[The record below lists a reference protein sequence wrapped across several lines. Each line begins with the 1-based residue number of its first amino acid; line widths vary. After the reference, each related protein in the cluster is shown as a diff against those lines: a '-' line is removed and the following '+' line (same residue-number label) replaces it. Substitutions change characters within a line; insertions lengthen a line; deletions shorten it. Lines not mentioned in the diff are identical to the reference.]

1 MKFTCLVV
9 AIAWMAPSS
18 RAFVVPSSSRAQQ
31 QQQQRV
37 PQSLLLQ
44 SESSRAE
51 DTENDSPTQQQ
62 KMELERQRQDTKEM
76 LDSISALK
84 NVILTEGTVS
94 SSAKDDATS
103 TSLEDYQEQVDQ
115 LEANVH
121 KLELEFVPPPGL
133 TLAEYKAAMVFFLSL
148 PYSARCAFCEALEL
162 EEPAKAA
169 TDLQRMPDIVAQL
182 YQQRMQLT
190 PQRLQDALKTVQ
202 TGMKAAGALTAS
214 SNSHQGNVFS
224 NNNNQPSTDNK
235 NNNASWQGLSELFG
249 GDEGK
254 TEEELGIE
262 NTVKNFLGRVTRKDD
277 VVATKQDLDRIVK
290 ACDKETFVV
299 ASTTKIPGGYVIR
312 GRNVK
317 KTGAELIQA
326 VDAKL
331 PDDFPSQVF
340 LMDDISTTE
349 AIMDDSEPVLV
360 LLNKDFSPRVSGILT
375 TLCSTAALI
384 SAFVFCVS
392 TYGSNEVVANQLS
405 EATAINDSAGVS
417 LFTDRVYDVLLPL
430 LCIQV
435 WHDLAHLTA
444 AKLNKMDMGF
454 PTLLPFWSLP
464 IMGTKTDLTSSPA
477 NRSALL
483 DFALAGPFV
492 GIMGSLACL
501 AFGLQLTGTADA
513 ETLRYFPSLPVGVL
527 SSSTLGGSMVDF
539 FLGGGLAGTE
549 NRFIT
554 MQDAA
559 TPVFMHPLAIAGFC
573 GLVINAISML
583 PLGSSDG
590 GRASLAVFGRYGHA
604 LVGGATWL
612 AILVASFSLE
622 RADILIGAWLVSNVV
637 QNDMEIPCRDE
648 TEDVSIPRFMA
659 ALSLWFVTLL
669 AIVPLS

>member
-1 MKFTCLVV
+1 
-9 AIAWMAPSS
+9 MARS
-18 RAFVVPSSSRAQQ
+18 RAFVVPSSTRAHR
-31 QQQQRV
+31 QQRQ
-37 PQSLLLQ
+37 PLFQ

-51 DTENDSPTQQQ
+51 DEKQPQ
-62 KMELERQRQDTKEM
+62 KLELERQRQETKEI
-76 LDSISALK
+76 LDNISALK
-84 NVILTEGTVS
+84 NVILTEGPVS
-94 SSAKDDATS
+94 SSTNNDAS
-103 TSLEDYQEQVDQ
+103 ASSLEDYQRQVDQ
-115 LEANVH
+115 LEANIQQ
-121 KLELEFVPPPGL
+121 LELEFVPPPGL
-133 TLAEYKAAMVFFLSL
+133 TLKDYKAAMVFFMAL
-148 PYSARCAFCEALEL
+148 PYSVRCAFCEALAL
-162 EEPAKAA
+162 EQPAA
-169 TDLQRMPDIVAQL
+169 TDLQRMPDIVTQL

-202 TGMKAAGALTAS
+202 TGLQQAAGAS
-214 SNSHQGNVFS
+214 SGSA
-224 NNNNQPSTDNK
+224 NNDNK
-235 NNNASWQGLSELFG
+235 PQSTNQQNSAWQGLSDLFG
-249 GDEGK
+249 DDEGNK
-254 TEEELGIE
+254 TDEELQVE
-262 NTVKNFLGRVTRKDD
+262 NTVKNVLGRVTRKDD
-277 VVATKQDLDRIVK
+277 VEATKQDLDRIIK

-299 ASTTKIPGGYVIR
+299 ASTQKIPGGYVIR

-317 KTGAELIQA
+317 TTGAALIQA
-326 VDAKL
+326 IDTKL
-331 PDDFPSQVF
+331 PDDFPSQVSY
-340 LMDDISTTE
+340 MDDVSTTDS
-349 AIMDDSEPVLV
+349 ILDDGEPVLV

-405 EATAINDSAGVS
+405 EATAVNDAAGVS
-417 LFTDRVYDVLLPL
+417 LFTDRVYDILLPL

-444 AKLNKMDMGF
+444 AKLNKLDMGF

-527 SSSTLGGSMVDF
+527 SSSTLGGSMVDY
-539 FLGGGLAGTE
+539 FLGGSLVGTE

-554 MQDAA
+554 LQDAA
-559 TPVFMHPLAIAGFC
+559 TPVVMHPLAIAGFC
-573 GLVINAISML
+573 GLIINAISML

-604 LVGGATWL
+604 LVGGASWL

>member
-1 MKFTCLVV
+1 MKFTIVVV
-9 AIAWMAPSS
+9 ALAWMARS
-18 RAFVVPSSSRAQQ
+18 RAFVVPSSTRAHR
-31 QQQQRV
+31 QQRQ
-37 PQSLLLQ
+37 PLFQ

-51 DTENDSPTQQQ
+51 DEKQPQ
-62 KMELERQRQDTKEM
+62 KLELERQRQETKEI
-76 LDSISALK
+76 LDNISALK
-84 NVILTEGTVS
+84 NVILTEGPVS
-94 SSAKDDATS
+94 SSTNNDAS
-103 TSLEDYQEQVDQ
+103 ASSLEDYQRQVDQ
-115 LEANVH
+115 LEANIQQ
-121 KLELEFVPPPGL
+121 LELEFVPPPGL
-133 TLAEYKAAMVFFLSL
+133 TLKDYKAAMVFFMAL
-148 PYSARCAFCEALEL
+148 PYSVRCAFCEALAL
-162 EEPAKAA
+162 EQPAA
-169 TDLQRMPDIVAQL
+169 TDLQRMPDIVTQL

-202 TGMKAAGALTAS
+202 TGLQQAAGAS
-214 SNSHQGNVFS
+214 SGSA
-224 NNNNQPSTDNK
+224 NNDNK
-235 NNNASWQGLSELFG
+235 PQSTNQQNSAWQGLSDLFG
-249 GDEGK
+249 DDEGNK
-254 TEEELGIE
+254 TDEELQVE
-262 NTVKNFLGRVTRKDD
+262 NTVKNVLGRVTRKDD
-277 VVATKQDLDRIVK
+277 VEATKQDLDRIIK

-299 ASTTKIPGGYVIR
+299 ASTQKIPGGYVIR

-317 KTGAELIQA
+317 TTGAALIQA
-326 VDAKL
+326 IDTKL
-331 PDDFPSQVF
+331 PDDFPSQVSY
-340 LMDDISTTE
+340 MDDVSTTDS
-349 AIMDDSEPVLV
+349 ILDDGEPVLV

-405 EATAINDSAGVS
+405 EATAVNDAAGVS
-417 LFTDRVYDVLLPL
+417 LFTDRVYDILLPL

-444 AKLNKMDMGF
+444 AKLNKLDMGF

-527 SSSTLGGSMVDF
+527 SSSTLGGSMVDY
-539 FLGGGLAGTE
+539 FLGGSLVGTE

-554 MQDAA
+554 LQDAA
-559 TPVFMHPLAIAGFC
+559 TPVVMHPLAIAGFC
-573 GLVINAISML
+573 GLIINAISML

-604 LVGGATWL
+604 LVGGASWL

>member
-1 MKFTCLVV
+1 MAMIVW
-9 AIAWMAPSS
+9 IAPIRS
-18 RAFVVPSSSRAQQ
+18 FLVPSSCRILS
-31 QQQQRV
+31 QQRV
-37 PQSLLLQ
+37 PSSVVFQ
-44 SESSRAE
+44 SESSLSDNTKDE
-51 DTENDSPTQQQ
+51 SPIEQQEKQ
-62 KMELERQRQDTKEM
+62 IYDLQRQQQDTKEM

-84 NVILTEGTVS
+84 TAILS
-94 SSAKDDATS
+94 SSSTNDDRTPAS
-103 TSLEDYQEQVDQ
+103 SSLEDLKEQVDE
-115 LEANVH
+115 LESRVSN
-121 KLELEFVPPPGL
+121 LELDFVPPQGL
-133 TLAEYKAAMVFFLSL
+133 SLQEYKAAMVLFLSL
-148 PYSARCAFCEALEL
+148 PFSARCAFCEALEL
-162 EEPAKAA
+162 EDPAKAA
-169 TDLQRMPDIVAQL
+169 TDLRRMPDIVTQL
-182 YQQRMQLT
+182 YQQRIQLT
-190 PQRLQDALKTVQ
+190 PQRLQDALQKVQ
-202 TGMKAAGALTAS
+202 TGLATSAARSDIAKS
-214 SNSHQGNVFS
+214 STTSGEQESSPTRESSFTNS
-224 NNNNQPSTDNK
+224 
-235 NNNASWQGLSELFG
+235 LSELFG
-249 GDEGK
+249 DEGK
-254 TEEELGIE
+254 SEEELRVE
-262 NTVKNFLGRVTRKDD
+262 NTVRNVLGRVTRKDD
-277 VVATKQDLDRIVK
+277 VEATKQDLDRIIK

-299 ASTTKIPGGYVIR
+299 ASTEKIPGGYMIR

-317 KTGAELIQA
+317 ESGAELIEA
-326 VDAKL
+326 IDEKL
-331 PDDFPSQVF
+331 PDDFPSQVSY
-340 LMDDISTTE
+340 MDDVSNSDS
-349 AIMDDSEPVLV
+349 IMGDNEPVLV

-375 TLCSTAALI
+375 TLCSTVALI

-392 TYGSNEVVANQLS
+392 TYGANDVVATQLS
-405 EATAINDSAGVS
+405 EATAVNDAAGVS

-444 AKLNKMDMGF
+444 AKLNKIDMGF

-464 IMGTKTDLTSSPA
+464 IIGTKTDLMSSPA

-483 DFALAGPFV
+483 DFAVAGPFV
-492 GIMGSLACL
+492 GILGSIACL

-527 SSSTLGGSMVDF
+527 SSSTLGGSMVDY
-539 FLGGGLAGTE
+539 FLGGGISGTE

-559 TPVFMHPLAIAGFC
+559 VPVVLHPLAVAGFC
-573 GLVINAISML
+573 GLIINAISML

-622 RADILIGAWLVSNVV
+622 RADVLIGAWLISNVV

-648 TEDVSIPRFMA
+648 TAEVSIPRFMA